1 MVRQILLVAV
11 LLLAAVS
18 NARAELNLNE
28 TLGKLPALKQGIA
41 FSLVDNKINYLST
54 AEIVKYKGFAL
65 EAGYA
70 GNAEETN
77 HKAVAV
83 ISYRLGGLKDL
94 GIEVPILDMMDFNVG
109 YYVGVGR
116 IQFSGDTS
124 NDNEIDHGAS
134 ISIISIRF

>member
-1 MVRQILLVAV
+1 M
-11 LLLAAVS
+11 LLAIPQAQ
-18 NARAELNLNE
+18 AEINLHE
-28 TLGKLPALKQGIA
+28 TLGILPGLKQGIA
-41 FSLVDNKINYLST
+41 YSMVDNKINYLST

-94 GIEVPILDMMDFNVG
+94 GVEVPVLDLLEFNAG

-116 IQFSGDTS
+116 IQFTGDTG
-124 NDNEIDHGAS
+124 NDNEIDHGFSATV
-134 ISIISIRF
+134 INIKF

>member
-70 GNAEETN
+70 GQAEESG
-77 HKAVAV
+77 HKAVGV
-83 ISYRLGGLKDL
+83 ISYHIGGLKDL
-94 GIEVPILDMMDFNVG
+94 GVEVPILDLLDFNAG

-116 IQFSGDTS
+116 IQFSGDTG
-124 NDNEIDHGAS
+124 NDNEIDHGLS
-134 ISIISIRF
+134 LSVINIKF

>member
-1 MVRQILLVAV
+1 MFRQILLAAV
-11 LLLAAVS
+11 LLLATVS

-41 FSLVDNKINYLST
+41 YSLVDNKINYLST

-70 GNAEETN
+70 GQAEETG
-77 HKAVAV
+77 HKAIGV
-83 ISYRLGGLKDL
+83 ISYHIGGLNDL
-94 GIEVPILDMMDFNVG
+94 GVDVPVLDLLDFNAG

-116 IQFSGDTS
+116 IQFSGDTG
-124 NDNEIDHGAS
+124 NDNEIDHGLS
-134 ISIISIRF
+134 LSVINIKF

>member
-1 MVRQILLVAV
+1 MVRQILLVTVA
-11 LLLAAVS
+11 LLALAS
-18 NARAELNLNE
+18 NARAELSLNE

-41 FSLVDNKINYLST
+41 YSLVDNKVNYLST
-54 AEIVKYKGFAL
+54 MEVLKYKGFAL

-77 HKAVAV
+77 HKAVGV

-94 GIEVPILDMMDFNVG
+94 GVDVPVLDLLEFNAG

-116 IQFSGDTS
+116 IQFYGDTG
-124 NDNEIDHGAS
+124 NDNEIDHG
-134 ISIISIRF
+134 ISATIINVKF

>member
-1 MVRQILLVAV
+1 MFRQILLAAV
-11 LLLAAVS
+11 LLLATVS

-41 FSLVDNKINYLST
+41 YSLVDNKINYLST
-54 AEIVKYKGFAL
+54 AEVVKYKNFAL

-94 GIEVPILDMMDFNVG
+94 GVEVPVLDLISVNLGVYGG
-109 YYVGVGR
+109 YGH
-116 IQFSGDTS
+116 IQLSGDKS
-124 NDNEIDHGAS
+124 NDNEWDAG
-134 ISIISIRF
+134 ISATILDIKF